1 MIKNKSYSHTRTRKG
16 LNDLISLYEINYIK
30 LMKLF
35 PIQRLKEEIN
45 FLIPEGTTNSEIKI
59 SIKKHS
65 RHTSKLTLHKSNIVK
80 YAKDTEMEIF
90 IYHDARMAEVR
101 KFNGQRQFWLRNKY
115 PNKYM
120 SSKDE
125 KFQWN
130 IFFSE
135 FLTHSKK
142 HGLSSLENMH

>member
-1 MIKNKSYSHTRTRKG
+1 MIKNKCYLRTSASKG

-30 LMKLF
+30 LMKLL
-35 PIQRLKEEIN
+35 PIQEKKEEIN
-45 FLIPEGTTNSEIKI
+45 FLLPEGISNSEVRIYI
-59 SIKKHS
+59 ERQS
-65 RHTSKLTLHKSNIVK
+65 RHTSKLILHKSNLVK
-80 YAKDTEMEIF
+80 HSKDTEMEIF
-90 IYHDARMAEVR
+90 IYHDVKMAEVR

-115 PNKYM
+115 PNKHM
-120 SSKDE
+120 STKDE

-142 HGLSSLENMH
+142 YGLSSLLNMH

>member
-1 MIKNKSYSHTRTRKG
+1 MIKNKSYPRSTRKG

-30 LMKLF
+30 LMNLL
-35 PIQRLKEEIN
+35 PIQEKKEKIN
-45 FLIPEGTTNSEIKI
+45 FLLAEGISNSEIRI
-59 SIKKHS
+59 YIERQS
-65 RHTSKLTLHKSNIVK
+65 RYTSKLILLKSNLVR
-80 YAKDTEMEIF
+80 YSKDTEMEIL
-90 IYHDARMAEVR
+90 IYHDLRMAEVR

-142 HGLSSLENMH
+142 YGLSSLENMH

>member
-1 MIKNKSYSHTRTRKG
+1 MIKTKSNTHSKTRKG

-115 PNKYM
+115 PNKNM

-142 HGLSSLENMH
+142 YGLSSLQNMH

>member
-30 LMKLF
+30 LMKLL
-35 PIQRLKEEIN
+35 PIQEKKEEIN
-45 FLIPEGTTNSEIKI
+45 FLLPEGISNSEIKI
-59 SIKKHS
+59 SINKHS

-80 YAKDTEMEIF
+80 YAKVTEMEIF
-90 IYHDARMAEVR
+90 IYHDVKMAEVR

-115 PNKYM
+115 PNKHM
-120 SSKDE
+120 STKDE

-135 FLTHSKK
+135 FLTYSKK
-142 HGLSSLENMH
+142 YGLSRLENMH

>member
-1 MIKNKSYSHTRTRKG
+1 MIKTKSNTHSKTRKG

-35 PIQRLKEEIN
+35 PIQKLKEEIH
-45 FLIPEGTTNSEIKI
+45 FLMPEGISNSEIRI
-59 SIKKHS
+59 SIKRHS
-65 RHTSKLTLHKSNIVK
+65 KHTSKLTLHKSNLLK
-80 YAKDTEMEIF
+80 YSKDAEMEIF

-115 PNKYM
+115 PNKNM

-135 FLTHSKK
+135 FLTHSQKY
-142 HGLSSLENMH
+142 GLSSLDNMH